1 MLGGAVD
8 AFPLIVTPSAE
19 LQQRLQALDE
29 ACQSTEDPATL
40 RPALDQLSWTLLDA
54 TLGAV
59 GQPVLARAAQLTA
72 KHQGGLIPEHQRMLA
87 AIMRE
92 AGISESALV

>member
-1 MLGGAVD
+1 M
-8 AFPLIVTPSAE
+8 
-19 LQQRLQALDE
+19 
-29 ACQSTEDPATL
+29 L

-54 TLGAV
+54 MLGAV
-59 GQPVLARAAQLTA
+59 DKRVLTRAAQLTV

-92 AGISESALV
+92 AGISESTLV